1 MDKDKLKASFGRFMY
16 GMSDLMILNLLT
28 LFCCLP
34 ILTIGPVLCALYSI
48 TLKLARNE
56 AVDILRDFFS
66 AFKSNFKNGFILG
79 LIAFFVAVVIFAD
92 GVYAFSIEGAAKIFF
107 CIITGIVGAVWL
119 TYVCYVFAL
128 QARYENSVLGH
139 IKNAYKLA
147 FVAPVQT
154 VLMWVILMIPVLLI
168 LLLPRNVAAQIGVF
182 YLMFGVSLPV
192 FCCSKVL
199 NSIFVRFNP
208 EEIINPEDE
217 DELYHSSHH

>member
-34 ILTIGPVLCALYSI
+34 ILTIGPVLCALYTV

-56 AVDILRDFFS
+56 ASDIFRDFFS
-66 AFKSNFKNGFILG
+66 AFKTNFKNGFILG

-107 CIITGIVGAVWL
+107 CIITGIMAAIWL

-147 FVAPVQT
+147 FISPVQT
-154 VLMWVILMIPVLLI
+154 VT
-168 LLLPRNVAAQIGVF
+168 R
-182 YLMFGVSLPV
+182 
-192 FCCSKVL
+192 
-199 NSIFVRFNP
+199 
-208 EEIINPEDE
+208 
-217 DELYHSSHH
+217 